1 MVILANKISKEIF
14 LSLCLFVTI
23 SLLEERI
30 MKKLRVTS
38 QHVGDDIRAPLRSLA
53 PVS

>member
-1 MVILANKISKEIF
+1 MVILANKISKDF

-38 QHVGDDIRAPLRSLA
+38 QHVGDDIRAPLRSLV